1 MAGVAQE
8 HAEQLELAVGQRGF
22 AAVAVDQAAAV
33 DVQQPVGE
41 ALVVGAYGRTGGGRA
56 ARMAHAAHQVLRPRH
71 QFARVDRLAHV
82 VVGAAFEADD
92 AVDVVVAPG
101 DEDDADL
108 RAHAQLAGQGQA
120 VLAGQADVEHHQVD
134 WLLAALG
141 LGQAGFGLLGGV
153 GAEHVV
159 AFLGEVG
166 L

>member
-1 MAGVAQE
+1 
-8 HAEQLELAVGQRGF
+8 
-22 AAVAVDQAAAV
+22 
-33 DVQQPVGE
+33 
-41 ALVVGAYGRTGGGRA
+41 
-56 ARMAHAAHQVLRPRH
+56 MAHAADQVLRPRH
-71 QFARVDRLAHV
+71 QFARVYRLADV

-120 VLAGQADVEHHQVD
+120 VLAGQADVEQHQVD
-134 WLLAALG
+134 RLLAALG
-141 LGQAGFGLLGGV
+141 LGQAAFRLLGGV

-166 L
+166 LEEFANQRIVIDDQYTGSHRTALECLLIVGCRKRPTAAAG